1 MVRSMSPRA
10 LGRHSCPR
18 HQPQDNNS
26 STAWR
31 HEIIIVIVIVIMIV
45 FLMTVVIVISIAIV
59 VVIDMASIW

>member
-26 STAWR
+26 STAWGR
-31 HEIIIVIVIVIMIV
+31 EIIIVIVMVIVIVIMIV
-45 FLMTVVIVISIAIV
+45 DLITVVIL
-59 VVIDMASIW
+59 VVINMASIW